1 MVQFKEQATSLR
13 GGLLKAKGSYPVY
26 VSVSRFLHYPSVPG
40 CPWRIVWNL
49 ATHNLESSHIN
60 ITPGRPQ
67 TDEDETKGRTKQ
79 TAHKS
84 APASENKCKKMCP
97 SGPSGKECRDQCDES
112 DFLDA
117 CERYCPKDT
126 ECHCNGSKDEMRD
139 FIYDMED
146 FLDAMYDIE
155 EYWA

>member
-1 MVQFKEQATSLR
+1 MRLCPN
-13 GGLLKAKGSYPVY
+13 GPKGEACRQQCGSKDPVD
-26 VSVSRFLHYPSVPG
+26 
-40 CPWRIVWNL
+40 
-49 ATHNLESSHIN
+49 NLESSHID

-79 TAHKS
+79 TARKS

-117 CERYCPKDT
+117 
-126 ECHCNGSKDEMRD
+126 
-139 FIYDMED
+139 
-146 FLDAMYDIE
+146 
-155 EYWA
+155 